1 MSDVFVLVLT
11 VICLGGD
18 LSILAKSLRRA
29 IAKPMPT
36 PIESKVIDVNIV
48 MVARFS
54 SQEEC

>member
-29 IAKPMPT
+29 IAKPMPK
-36 PIESKVIDVNIV
+36 PKESKVIDVNIV
-48 MVARFS
+48 MAAP
-54 SQEEC
+54 